1 MPAEK
6 RPSTDAEPQDFG
18 PRDVLDEV
26 QDRELGAPGPT
37 VRGPASDTSTLT
49 CPYCGEKNEL
59 FLEPDVDRGAQ
70 EFTEECETC
79 GRTYA
84 LTVDYDPAGRP
95 SILAERTD

>member
-6 RPSTDAEPQDFG
+6 RPSIDTEPGDVR

-26 QDRELGAPGPT
+26 QDRELAAPAPT
-37 VRGPASDTSTLT
+37 VPGRTTDSSTLS
-49 CPYCGEKNEL
+49 CPYCGEMNEL
-59 FLEPDVDRGAQ
+59 FLEPDLDRGTQ

-84 LTVDYDPAGRP
+84 LTVDYDARGEP
-95 SILAERTD
+95 SIHAERTD

>member
-6 RPSTDAEPQDFG
+6 RDPDR

-26 QDRELGAPGPT
+26 QDRDLRAPAPT
-37 VRGPASDTSTLT
+37 VPGRASDNPTLS

-59 FLEPDVDRGAQ
+59 FLEPDPSGGVQ

-84 LTVDYDPAGRP
+84 LTVEYDAAGEP
-95 SILAERTD
+95 SIHAERTD

>member
-6 RPSTDAEPQDFG
+6 RPSADAEPRYPG

-26 QDRELGAPGPT
+26 QDRDLGAPAPT
-37 VRGPASDTSTLT
+37 VPGRTTNSSTLS

-59 FLEPDVDRGAQ
+59 FLEPDQGRGAQ
-70 EFTEECETC
+70 EFIEECETC

-84 LTVDYDPAGRP
+84 LTVDYDADGEP
-95 SILAERTD
+95 SIHAERTD

>member
-1 MPAEK
+1 MPAEN
-6 RPSTDAEPQDFG
+6 RPSTDGEPPDPR

-26 QDRELGAPGPT
+26 QDRDLGTLAPI
-37 VRGPASDTSTLT
+37 VRGRPTDSSTLS

-59 FLEPDVDRGAQ
+59 FLEPGLDRGTQ

-84 LTVDYDPAGRP
+84 LTVDYDVAGEP
-95 SILAERTD
+95 SLHAERTD